1 MCMISVIVPVYNVEK
16 FLSRCIESILSQTY
30 INLELILIDD
40 GSLDTSGR
48 ICDEYALKDARVRVF
63 HKENGGVSSAR
74 NLGIAKAVGD
84 WIMFVDGDDWV
95 NINAIKYASQYFNGS
110 DLIRFSYKSVYSEDG
125 QQTEDFKL
133 KIYDSKDSFLSDV
146 ITQRTYVAVWGT
158 FYKRELFTPDVQ
170 FDPLIPVG
178 EDWLVFVKL
187 LNISQSFKT
196 IDKPIYFYNQYNQN
210 SCMSSASLKK
220 KCTVFGAIEQIG
232 KSIDI
237 KLHGKE
243 LQYIKLVQLYN
254 ILVSII
260 FLKGKTGMIAY
271 TFEHVSVCWHEILT
285 ANVNFKIRFLLISLF
300 LYWKVSIYLINT
312 TNR

>member
-1 MCMISVIVPVYNVEK
+1 MISVIVPVYNVEK
-16 FLSRCIESILSQTY
+16 FLPRCIDSILSQTY
-30 INLELILIDD
+30 CNLEIILVDD
-40 GSLDTSGR
+40 GSTDTSGR
-48 ICDEYALKDARVRVF
+48 ICDDYALKDSRVRVF

-95 NINAIKYASQYFNGS
+95 DIDAIKYASQYFNGS
-110 DLIRFSYKSVYSEDG
+110 DLIRFSYKSVFSEDE

-133 KIYDSKDSFLSDV
+133 KIYDSKESFLSDV

-158 FYKRELFTPDVQ
+158 FYKRDLFTPDVQ

-178 EDWLVFVKL
+178 EDWIVFVKL
-187 LNISQSFKT
+187 LMLSQSFKI

-210 SCMSSASLKK
+210 SCMSSASIKK
-220 KCTVFGAIEQIG
+220 KCTVFLAIEQIW

-260 FLKGKTGMIAY
+260 FFNKKPKMIAY
-271 TFEHVSVCWHEILT
+271 TFEHVSVCWNEILT
-285 ANVNFKIRFLLISLF
+285 ANVNFKIKFFLSILF
-300 LYWKVSIYLINT
+300 LYRKLSISISLK
-312 TNR
+312 